1 MLLPVFEWLGSL
13 AVSQAINESL
23 WAFAVIQ
30 AFHLLALAVLL
41 GAVLIVDLRLL
52 GGLSHQPLGQLARDA
67 RPWLIGALVA
77 IVLTGMPQ
85 LMSNSMRV
93 YYSDWFW
100 IKMSLFA
107 VALVFTFTL
116 RHKVTQLDETRIRP
130 WGPIVGV
137 VSITLWVAIAIN
149 GRLIGLF

>member
-1 MLLPVFEWLGSL
+1 MLLPVFEWFGTL

-67 RPWLIGALVA
+67 RPWLIGGLIA
-77 IVLTGMPQ
+77 IVLTGVPQ
-85 LMSNSMRV
+85 LMSNAMRV
-93 YYSDWFW
+93 YHSDWFW
-100 IKMSLFA
+100 YKMTLFA

-116 RHKVTQLDETRIRP
+116 RHKITQLDEARIGP
-130 WGPIVGV
+130 WGRIAGL